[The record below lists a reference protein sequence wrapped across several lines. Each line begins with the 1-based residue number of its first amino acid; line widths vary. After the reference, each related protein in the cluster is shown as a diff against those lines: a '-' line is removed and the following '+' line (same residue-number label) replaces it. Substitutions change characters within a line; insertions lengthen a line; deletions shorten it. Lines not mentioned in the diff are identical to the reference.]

1 MVHCCLRRIREDG
14 SAWHGFSEISSLK
27 TSSPKDMATGGDALP
42 PTRNPC
48 SPRQRRAARQDR
60 GWHGVLGSSRSFIYL
75 KGLCQGTANVHF
87 PNFAS
92 IINQNWFY
100 ISLNIKLLAPGGSSS
115 SYSKTSV
122 SSFRIDVL

>member
-1 MVHCCLRRIREDG
+1 MGGDMLAPTR
-14 SAWHGFSEISSLK
+14 SL
-27 TSSPKDMATGGDALP
+27 SSPPLTKNHQTGTGQDDML
-42 PTRNPC
+42 C
-48 SPRQRRAARQDR
+48 
-60 GWHGVLGSSRSFIYL
+60 HSFIYL
-75 KGLCQGTANVHF
+75 IGPCQGRANVHF
-87 PNFAS
+87 PNFVS